1 MDYPKVY
8 SITSQNIYKGKYM
21 SEVVIRGINLLGN
34 GKGVKKVTLA
44 GIPGNVILANKQDI
58 FMYAGFGEPGLQGV
72 ICIENELGEV
82 VMGGSWKYE

>member
-21 SEVVIRGINLLGN
+21 TDVVIRGINLLGN
-34 GKGVKKVTLA
+34 GKSVKKVTLA
-44 GIPGNVILANKQDI
+44 GIPGNVILANKKDI
-58 FMYAGFGEPGLQGV
+58 FMYAGLGEPGLQGD

-82 VMGGSWKYE
+82 VRGGSWKYE